1 VLLWSSDLQNK
12 GIGYT
17 DSEDVTF
24 TVIVLTMY
32 SRLLLM

>member
-1 VLLWSSDLQNK
+1 VLLWFSDLQNK
-12 GIGYT
+12 GRL